1 MGKILKLI
9 KNENKKE
16 MKKISTKIFITV
28 SILFIILAL
37 VFVMLLKLLT
47 NVVAEDEKAYWK
59 QYVQDDI
66 EMSKSNLTRAKEAGD
81 EIEVKNLEAEIK
93 LYQYALDNEIDLY
106 SSSDNWKSNAI
117 YELINREQELNML
130 KQIKAENEI
139 KREETV
145 IKSIYNAIETDD
157 FNKYMEIKK
166 DRNKRKI

>member
-16 MKKISTKIFITV
+16 MKKISTTIFITV

-66 EMSKSNLTRAKEAGD
+66 EMSKSNLTRAKEAG
-81 EIEVKNLEAEIK
+81 
-93 LYQYALDNEIDLY
+93 
-106 SSSDNWKSNAI
+106 
-117 YELINREQELNML
+117 
-130 KQIKAENEI
+130 
-139 KREETV
+139 REETHGV
-145 IKSIYNAIETDD
+145 A
-157 FNKYMEIKK
+157 
-166 DRNKRKI
+166 